1 MSDKDAVRKLIE
13 LVINDSY
20 DREIDILR
28 WLFRKL
34 EELEA
39 ESDVQYIQNGRA

>member
-20 DREIDILR
+20 DREIDVLR
-28 WLFRKL
+28 WLFHKL

-39 ESDVQYIQNGRA
+39 EENARN

>member
-1 MSDKDAVRKLIE
+1 MSDKEAIRKLIE

-20 DREIDILR
+20 DREIDVLR

-34 EELEA
+34 EELEVEENA
-39 ESDVQYIQNGRA
+39 RN

>member
-13 LVINDSY
+13 LVVNDSY
-20 DREIDILR
+20 DREIDVLR

-34 EELEA
+34 EVLEA
-39 ESDVQYIQNGRA
+39 EENARD